1 MGLGNRSGRGVC
13 AGLVTLVVLLGYST
27 SAQVIIRDTVRI
39 EPRAIQE
46 SPAFSTVGAT
56 LRREIDVMGE
66 LEPSASHFISLANC
80 GQSVSASVS

>member
-13 AGLVTLVVLLGYST
+13 AGLGTLVVLLGYST

-39 EPRAIQE
+39 EPKAIQE

-56 LRREIDVMGE
+56 LRREIDVMG
-66 LEPSASHFISLANC
+66 
-80 GQSVSASVS
+80 